1 MDDEKNLARSAASR
15 QAIGIYSAA
24 GRFQQ
29 ALGSSPG
36 PSETPKRC
44 RNLGKYMGNIWE
56 MLGKCWEILLKSGFK
71 RNIWEWLVEWDLASY
86 K

>member
-1 MDDEKNLARSAASR
+1 MMRPWREAPRSG

-36 PSETPKRC
+36 PQKDAEIY
-44 RNLGKYMGNIWE
+44 GKYMGNIWE
-56 MLGKCWEILLKSGFK
+56 MLGKWEILLKSGFHQA
-71 RNIWEWLVEWDLASY
+71 EYMGMAG
-86 K
+86 